1 MVLSFV
7 CIEFNECLQ
16 SCSFQLSFVCFFSL
30 LLAMASR
37 GGARHFAKP
46 IVDVGLLLT
55 QLTAHKSLVKDFG
68 AYEAISRTGSVDFI
82 GIMHNLD
89 LKSL

>member
-1 MVLSFV
+1 MFAIL
-7 CIEFNECLQ
+7 
-16 SCSFQLSFVCFFSL
+16 QLSALICLLFNL

-68 AYEAISRTGSVDFI
+68 AYEAISRTGSVGFM

-89 LKSL
+89 LIKSLVKVAV